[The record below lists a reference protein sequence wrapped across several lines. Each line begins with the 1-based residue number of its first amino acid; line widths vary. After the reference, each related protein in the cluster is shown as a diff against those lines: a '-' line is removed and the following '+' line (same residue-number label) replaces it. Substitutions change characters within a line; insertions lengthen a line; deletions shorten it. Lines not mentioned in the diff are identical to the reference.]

1 MSSTKIRQLN
11 EYFAARIDKEK
22 KNITDAEFNIE
33 WISDNMKKEKNQ
45 AKNILRLAENR
56 LRMLE
61 KAKEEAISKANAT
74 VAPEISSN
82 LVSLN
87 RIIIY

>member
-1 MSSTKIRQLN
+1 
-11 EYFAARIDKEK
+11 
-22 KNITDAEFNIE
+22 
-33 WISDNMKKEKNQ
+33 MKKEKNQ